1 VKKPILVVFIILFLD
16 QVLKIWVKTNMALGD
31 SIPMLGDWF
40 YIHFVENKGM
50 AFGWQLFGGGGFG
63 KVFLSLF
70 RIVAIGAISYYLYLI
85 VKQKKHP
92 VFIYSIAMVLAG
104 AAGNIFDSLFYGM
117 IFEASGPFTI
127 AAMFPESGGYASF
140 LHGNVVDMFYFPLFS
155 GIYPEWIPWVGGDY
169 YQFFQPVFNIADAS
183 ISVGVAVLVLGQK
196 KFFEEEKAKDE
207 TPISKNENNNT
218 EGITKLTLG
227 FSSCPNDTF
236 IFDAMIHGK
245 IDTEGLEFD
254 LIIEDVEELN
264 RRAFNGELD
273 ITKISFNA
281 YTHLLD
287 KYILLDSGAALGENC
302 GPLIISKSNVTM
314 DDIKDKVIAIP
325 GKNTTAN
332 LLMTLAFPEHKNKKE
347 MLFSDIQ
354 QAIIDGKV
362 DAGLIIHESRFTYE
376 GIGLKKVLDIGEYW
390 ENTTGTPT
398 PLGGIIIKRDLSDDL
413 THKVNRVLKRS
424 VEFAMQ
430 NPKSGIDFIRKHSQE
445 MSEEVMYKHIAL
457 YVNDYSVDLG
467 DRGKEAIQRLF
478 LESNKAGLIEEPDK
492 KLFL

>member
-1 VKKPILVVFIILFLD
+1 
-16 QVLKIWVKTNMALGD
+16 
-31 SIPMLGDWF
+31 
-40 YIHFVENKGM
+40 
-50 AFGWQLFGGGGFG
+50 
-63 KVFLSLF
+63 
-70 RIVAIGAISYYLYLI
+70 
-85 VKQKKHP
+85 
-92 VFIYSIAMVLAG
+92 
-104 AAGNIFDSLFYGM
+104 
-117 IFEASGPFTI
+117 
-127 AAMFPESGGYASF
+127 
-140 LHGNVVDMFYFPLFS
+140 
-155 GIYPEWIPWVGGDY
+155 
-169 YQFFQPVFNIADAS
+169 
-183 ISVGVAVLVLGQK
+183 
-196 KFFEEEKAKDE
+196 
-207 TPISKNENNNT
+207 
-218 EGITKLTLG
+218 
-227 FSSCPNDTF
+227 
-236 IFDAMIHGK
+236 
-245 IDTEGLEFD
+245 
-254 LIIEDVEELN
+254 
-264 RRAFNGELD
+264 
-273 ITKISFNA
+273 
-281 YTHLLD
+281 
-287 KYILLDSGAALGENC
+287 
-302 GPLIISKSNVTM
+302 M